1 MRATSS
7 LFLLLVGVWVGAAM
21 ELKCFANGPVA
32 FYASLTGVDG
42 YTGPYDTMT
51 TLVYKKVITNL
62 GEAYNPA
69 TGIFVAPVKGIY
81 HFAIY
86 YHSPLRHYA
95 DLYLQKNGVTIAT
108 TSHQKPTRAYR

>member
-1 MRATSS
+1 M
-7 LFLLLVGVWVGAAM
+7 LYFV
-21 ELKCFANGPVA
+21 
-32 FYASLTGVDG
+32 
-42 YTGPYDTMT
+42 
-51 TLVYKKVITNL
+51 
-62 GEAYNPA
+62 

-108 TSHQKPTRAYR
+108 TSHQKADAGVPAISGSNAAIVELETGDQVKVMLRAGSEVWDGVNHHTTFNGYLLYDLSSPINHTTRW

>member
-1 MRATSS
+1 MAQEIERSS
-7 LFLLLVGVWVGAAM
+7 SNYAMDDIVMLFPLSWLPFCNTL
-21 ELKCFANGPVA
+21 FSQSGPVA

-69 TGIFVAPVKGIY
+69 TGM
-81 HFAIY
+81 
-86 YHSPLRHYA
+86 SCLRV
-95 DLYLQKNGVTIAT
+95 G
-108 TSHQKPTRAYR
+108 